1 MTTRRQTEAN
11 RRNAQA
17 STGPATE
24 AGKAASS
31 MNALRHGLTAARAVV
46 LPARRGRRAF
56 EALRRELMA
65 DLAPEGALQCQLADR
80 ACVLMWRL
88 SRAARLE
95 TQLFTYW
102 DLLARRNEMEAAAHH
117 EGVPPHLLALARDES
132 EDRDKR
138 FALALSI
145 DLEIAVVI
153 FRLSGDGSS

>member
-1 MTTRRQTEAN
+1 MTTRGQTEAN

-24 AGKAASS
+24 AGKAAPS

-46 LPARRGRRAF
+46 LPDEDGEAS

-65 DLAPEGALQCQLADR
+65 DLAPEGALQCQFADR

-102 DLLARRNEMEAAAHH
+102 DLLAQR
-117 EGVPPHLLALARDES
+117 
-132 EDRDKR
+132 KR
-138 FALALSI
+138 K
-145 DLEIAVVI
+145 D
-153 FRLSGDGSS
+153 SSPRCVT